1 MCHRISFKENKGM
14 KKNKWL
20 IWYSL
25 CWMLVITGCVRNQFD
40 LQRYEEIVDE
50 MSPVENVDENHNWQL
65 STTKTLM
72 VNLTGLEDIE
82 RIQILTDNP
91 AVTDQAAIVGDG
103 YVSSKSVVPV
113 SISYP
118 NLQETLYAAA
128 IDSEERYT
136 IVVFDPKV
144 KDVVNFSNPIV
155 KKEKMPFIYQPLD
168 FTYLYEEEYPN
179 PGDYD
184 YNDVVVR
191 LSMRRT
197 AEREVR
203 INVEL
208 AAVGASKQLAF
219 AIRLYG
225 YKATDIEKVSTE
237 DNASFDVV
245 GGVEFPD
252 QMRTVQKEK
261 DLLLTGLRD
270 EAVLNIFADAH
281 WATGDKLSTD
291 YGVMVRKRY
300 NVSYTNDD
308 TYGTFVPR
316 EITYV
321 VTFKEG
327 VDIDNLSLGQLD
339 PFIIEQYNSANW
351 EVHTYA
357 FHNTQ
362 VLSPYPGQ
370 LISSLPWAL
379 SVPNSTFRWPLHA
392 VAMGTRKQGARGG
405 AYHTFEHSFGEW
417 AEDMNEATDWYLYPD
432 KDETYYK

>member
-1 MCHRISFKENKGM
+1 M
-14 KKNKWL
+14 KNNKWL
-20 IWYSL
+20 IWCFL
-25 CWMLVITGCVRNQFD
+25 CWMLVVTSCVRNQFD
-40 LQRYEEIVDE
+40 LERYEEIVDE

-65 STTKTLM
+65 STTKALM
-72 VNLTGLEDIE
+72 VDINGLEDIE

-91 AVTDQAAIVGDG
+91 AVTDLAAIVGEA
-103 YVSSKSVVPV
+103 YVSSKTVFSV

-118 NLQETLYAAA
+118 NLQEKLYAAA

-136 IVVFDPKV
+136 IVAFDPNV
-144 KDVVNFSNPIV
+144 KDAINFSNPII
-155 KKEKMPFIYQPLD
+155 KNRKLPNYNQLQI
-168 FTYLYEEEYPN
+168 FTYLYEEEYPD

-225 YKATDIEKVSTE
+225 YKATDIEKVSTV

-281 WATGDKLSTD
+281 WATGDNISTD

-300 NVSYTNDD
+300 NVSYSSDD
-308 TYGTFVPR
+308 IYGTFVPR
-316 EITYV
+316 EITYI

-370 LISSLPWAL
+370 LITSLPWAL

-392 VAMGTRKQGARGG
+392 VAVGGRKQGASTG
-405 AYHTFEHSFGEW
+405 AYHTFDHSFGEW
-417 AEDMNEATDWYLYPD
+417 AQDMTKATDWYLYPD
-432 KDETYYK
+432 YDETYYK

>member
-1 MCHRISFKENKGM
+1 
-14 KKNKWL
+14 
-20 IWYSL
+20 
-25 CWMLVITGCVRNQFD
+25 
-40 LQRYEEIVDE
+40 
-50 MSPVENVDENHNWQL
+50 MSPVENVDENQNWQL

-72 VNLTGLEDIE
+72 VDINGLEDIE
-82 RIQILTDNP
+82 HVQILTDNP
-91 AVTDQAAIVGDG
+91 AVTDLAAIVGES
-103 YVSSKSVVPV
+103 YVSSKTVFPV

-118 NLQETLYAAA
+118 NLQKTLYAAA

-136 IVVFDPKV
+136 IMVFDPNV
-144 KDVVNFSNPIV
+144 KDVINFSNPII
-155 KKEKMPFIYQPLD
+155 KGRKIPNYNQLQI
-168 FTYLYEEEYPN
+168 FTYLFEEEYPD

-191 LSMRRT
+191 LSMRRS

-219 AIRLYG
+219 AIRLFG
-225 YKATDIEKVSTE
+225 YKATDIENVSTV

-245 GGVEFPD
+245 GGVELPD
-252 QMRTVQKEK
+252 QMRTVMKDK
-261 DLLLTGLRD
+261 DLLLTGLYQ

-281 WATGDKLSTD
+281 WATGDKLNAD
-291 YGVMVRKRY
+291 YGIMTRKLY
-300 NVSYTNDD
+300 NVSNTKDD

-327 VDIDNLSLGQLD
+327 VDIDDLSLGQLD
-339 PFIIEQYNSANW
+339 PFVIEQYNSANW
-351 EVHTYA
+351 EIHTYA

-370 LISSLPWAL
+370 LISCLPWAL
-379 SVPNSTFRWPLHA
+379 CVPNSTFRWPLHA
-392 VAMGTRKQGARGG
+392 VAVGGRKKGASTG
-405 AYHTFEHSFGEW
+405 AYHTFDHSFGEW
-417 AEDMNEATDWYLYPD
+417 AQDMNKATDWYLYPD
-432 KDETYYK
+432 TDQTYYK

>member
-1 MCHRISFKENKGM
+1 M
-14 KKNKWL
+14 KKNQWL
-20 IWYSL
+20 ICCSL
-25 CWMLVITGCVRNQFD
+25 CWMLVVTGCVRNMFD
-40 LQRYEEIVDE
+40 LERYEEIVDE
-50 MSPVENVDENHNWQL
+50 MSPVENVDENHDWQL

-72 VNLTGLEDIE
+72 VDLYGLEDIE
-82 RIQILTDNP
+82 RVQILTDNP
-91 AVTDQAAIVGDG
+91 AVSDLAAIVGEG
-103 YVSSKSVVPV
+103 YVSNKSVVPV

-118 NLQETLYAAA
+118 NLKKTLYAAA

-136 IVVFDPKV
+136 IMVFDPSV

-155 KKEKMPFIYQPLD
+155 KNKKLSDYNQLQI
-168 FTYLYEEEYPN
+168 FTYLYEEEYPD

-208 AAVGASKQLAF
+208 AAVGATKQLAF
-219 AIRLYG
+219 AIRLFG
-225 YKATDIEKVSTE
+225 YKATDIENVSTV

-245 GGVEFPD
+245 GGVELPD
-252 QMRTVQKEK
+252 QMRTVMKDK
-261 DLLLTGLRD
+261 DLLLTGLYQ

-281 WATGDKLSTD
+281 WATGDKLNAD
-291 YGVMVRKRY
+291 YGIMTRKLY
-300 NVSYTNDD
+300 NVSNTKDD
-308 TYGTFVPR
+308 TYDTFVPR

-327 VDIDNLSLGQLD
+327 VDIDDLSLGQLD
-339 PFIIEQYNSANW
+339 PFVIEQYNSANW
-351 EVHTYA
+351 EIHTYA

-370 LISSLPWAL
+370 LISCLPWAL
-379 SVPNSTFRWPLHA
+379 CVPNSTFRWPLHA
-392 VAMGTRKQGARGG
+392 VAVGGRKKGASTG
-405 AYHTFEHSFGEW
+405 AYHTFDHSFGEW
-417 AEDMNEATDWYLYPD
+417 AQNKDKATDWYLYPD
-432 KDETYYK
+432 TDQTYYK

>member
-1 MCHRISFKENKGM
+1 M
-14 KKNKWL
+14 KNNKWL
-20 IWYSL
+20 IWCSL
-25 CWMLVITGCVRNQFD
+25 CWMMVVTGCVRNMFD
-40 LQRYEEIVDE
+40 LERYEEIVDE
-50 MSPVENVDENHNWQL
+50 MSPVDNVDEDHDWQL
-65 STTKTLM
+65 YTTKALM

-82 RIQILTDNP
+82 RIQIFTDNP
-91 AVTDQAAIVGDG
+91 AVTNQAAIVGEA
-103 YVSSKSVVPV
+103 YVLSKSVVQM
-113 SISYP
+113 SITYP

-128 IDSEERYT
+128 IDSDDRYT

-144 KDVVNFSNPIV
+144 KDVVNFDNPIV
-155 KKEKMPFIYQPLD
+155 KKAKMPYDYLPL
-168 FTYLYEEEYPN
+168 FYTYLYEEEYPN

-191 LSMRRT
+191 LSKRRT

-308 TYGTFVPR
+308 TYGTFIPR
-316 EITYV
+316 MITYI

-339 PFIIEQYNSANW
+339 PFVIEQYNSANW
-351 EVHTYA
+351 EIHTYA